1 MGFGVCR
8 KRTVVEVLFFQ
19 GKRTGK
25 LTFFVLS
32 RPLRRPMRPGGG
44 SGAASLGLGGR
55 EASGVRV
62 RKGARCIG
70 SAFAAGR
77 TGAGG

>member
-1 MGFGVCR
+1 
-8 KRTVVEVLFFQ
+8 
-19 GKRTGK
+19 
-25 LTFFVLS
+25 
-32 RPLRRPMRPGGG
+32 MRPGGG

-77 TGAGG
+77 TGAGGGAVGGRAGGLATGEPTEGAG